1 MRTRPKGYE
10 NVFPTIY
17 KIMTGEIQLQIENT
31 EAWFRQLPITFH
43 IVTDSTCQQTKTVV
57 EDLDSIL
64 QIAINLAA
72 LFPFPC
78 MKKHPYDKVL

>member
-1 MRTRPKGYE
+1 
-10 NVFPTIY
+10 
-17 KIMTGEIQLQIENT
+17 LIENT
-31 EAWFRQLPITFH
+31 GAWFRQLPITFH